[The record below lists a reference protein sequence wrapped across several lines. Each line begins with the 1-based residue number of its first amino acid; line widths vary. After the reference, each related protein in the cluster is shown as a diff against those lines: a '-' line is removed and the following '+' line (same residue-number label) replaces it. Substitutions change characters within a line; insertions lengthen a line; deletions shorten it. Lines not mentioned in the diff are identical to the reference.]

1 MAMLGQQ
8 LAQPESGWKRYSL
21 KMGNQIKFPK
31 NIHYTDNNNGNF
43 KNELMILFKFIGS
56 KIRVLAHSGSDRASD
71 SRIVIDGISEF
82 MPLMKSSGYINPRL
96 IYEKILD
103 HGEHTVEIYSGTN
116 GGYSNLLLNA
126 IDLEQDSRM
135 LHPDEVVH
143 LELIEVGKRLRCHY
157 SSSRNVLGT
166 FSGLGKETEAFLPV
180 TSTEEPRGDFYFICV
195 NKRPNGQCLFIADRN
210 VQHTISYDN
219 LIHFNG
225 RVTLKNSLVDSCEMR
240 LIDGGADTG
249 DKENEWDQF
258 VVSSSLNN
266 HIVPGDNF
274 VWNWKD
280 IYSYTMTLSEPNKV
294 VLRGKSKEGRL
305 TQNFIAATKELGF
318 RPVMETMDFKSLIY
332 HKGEFKKYNNGWKS
346 ISTTLPSKDTFMN
359 DGMSDLSVL
368 ERKEQNISLPMTSS
382 PLGEGK
388 LFKAKIDY
396 KKYFDINRIDVK

>member
-1 MAMLGQQ
+1 MATLGQQ
-8 LAQPESGWKRYSL
+8 LAQPEAGWKRYSL

-43 KNELMILFKFIGS
+43 KNELMIVFKFSGS

-82 MPLMKSSGYINPRL
+82 MPLMKSSGYINLRL
-96 IYEKILD
+96 IYEKNLD

-143 LELIEVGKRLRCHY
+143 RRQIEVGKRLRCHY
-157 SSSRNVLGT
+157 SSSNNVLGT
-166 FSGLGKETEAFLPV
+166 FSGLGKETAAFLPV
-180 TSTEEPRGDFYFICV
+180 NSSEDPNGDFYFICV
-195 NKRPNGQCLFIADRN
+195 NKGANGKCLFIADRN
-210 VQHTISYDN
+210 VQHTIAYDK
-219 LIHFNG
+219 LVHFNG
-225 RVTLKNSLVDSCEMR
+225 RVTIKNSLVGSCEMR
-240 LIDGGADTG
+240 LIDGGTNPS
-249 DKENEWDQF
+249 DKENEWDQY

-305 TQNFIAATKELGF
+305 TQNFITAAKELGF
-318 RPVMETMDFKSLIY
+318 RPVMEMMDFKSLIY
-332 HKGEFKKYNNGWKS
+332 HKGEFKTYKNGWKTV
-346 ISTTLPSKDTFMN
+346 STILPSKDTYIDEAISN
-359 DGMSDLSVL
+359 LSIL
-368 ERKEQNISLPMTSS
+368 DRNEQIVSLPMTTSA
-382 PLGEGK
+382 LDAGK
-388 LFKAKIDY
+388 VFKAKIDY
-396 KKYFDINRIDVK
+396 KKYFDINSIDVK